1 MRNVYG
7 VEDDA
12 YKTLVFVYN
21 KELDVFVSTSSN
33 IKCYVEKES
42 SPPYSKDAVMDS
54 KKEMTNMEDSTL
66 VATPQFAMGSNKLNE
81 PPMEPNLAQYVRKR
95 VWQHI

>member
-1 MRNVYG
+1 
-7 VEDDA
+7 
-12 YKTLVFVYN
+12 
-21 KELDVFVSTSSN
+21 
-33 IKCYVEKES
+33 
-42 SPPYSKDAVMDS
+42 
-54 KKEMTNMEDSTL
+54 MEDSTL